1 MGSRSAA
8 ATAAYFDTK
17 DYKYE
22 VFGEEGDIILLN
34 MLMENR
40 DPIKVALIF
49 SKDGSSVSIRNTDLA
64 RVPDGKE
71 IQAIRVCNELNLS
84 FRWIKFA
91 YDDERKMIQASDDAV
106 IYTETCGE
114 EVYRCCG
121 HLMDIANEAYPLIMK
136 ALYV

>member
-1 MGSRSAA
+1 MGNRSAE
-8 ATAAYFDTK
+8 ATAAFFDTK
-17 DYKYE
+17 KYKYE
-22 VFGEEGDIILLN
+22 IFGEDGDIILFN
-34 MLMENR
+34 MLMDNR
-40 DPIKVALIF
+40 EPIKVALIF
-49 SKDGSSVSIRNTDLA
+49 SKDGTSVSIRNTDLA
-64 RVPDGKE
+64 RVPEGKE
-71 IQAIRVCNELNLS
+71 LQAIRVCNELNLN

-121 HLMDIANEAYPLIMK
+121 QLMDIADEAYPLIMK